1 MQLRVMQLEQTQHVL
16 RSLLRGLPHL
26 IVGGVPKERAGEER
40 LACRRLGVEPSGE
53 IHLTS
58 PAFGHGEPIP
68 TRYTADGRSDEPPLR
83 WSGVPAKAQSLA
95 LVVEDPDAPTPQP
108 FVHWLLYG
116 IPADA
121 TSTDQA
127 HALAAKVGKNSM
139 LKAGWAGCAP
149 PKGDNA
155 HRYFFQLFALDRYL
169 ELPPR
174 VGRSTLLFAMGGHL
188 LGCAFLIGTYK
199 R

>member
-26 IVGGVPKERAGEER
+26 IVGGVPKERAGEGR
-40 LACRRLGVEPSGE
+40 LAFRRLAVEPSGE
-53 IHLTS
+53 MRLTS
-58 PAFGHGEPIP
+58 PAFAQGEPIP
-68 TRYTADGRSDEPPLR
+68 TRYTADGRSDEPPLLF
-83 WSGVPAKAQSLA
+83 SGVPPQAQSLA

-116 IPADA
+116 IPATA

-127 HALAAKVGKNSM
+127 HALGAKPGKNSM
-139 LKAGWAGCAP
+139 LKVGWAGCAP
-149 PKGDNA
+149 PRGDVA

-174 VGRSTLLFAMGGHL
+174 VGRSSLSFAMGGHL
-188 LGCAFLIGTYK
+188 LGCAVLIGTYK

>member
-1 MQLRVMQLEQTQHVL
+1 MQLENTQHVL

-26 IVGGVPKERAGEER
+26 VVGGVPKERAGEER
-40 LACRRLGVEPSGE
+40 LAYRRLAIEPSGG
-53 IHLTS
+53 IQLS
-58 PAFGHGEPIP
+58 SDAFAHGEPIP

-83 WSGVPAKAQSLA
+83 WSGVPPQAQSLA
-95 LVVEDPDAPTPQP
+95 VIVEDPDAPTPQP

-116 IPADA
+116 IPAEA

-127 HALAAKVGKNSM
+127 HALGAKVGKNS
-139 LKAGWAGCAP
+139 LWKAAWAGCAP
-149 PKGDNA
+149 PKGDSA

-188 LGCAFLIGTYK
+188 LGCAVLIGTY
-199 R
+199 RRS

>member
-1 MQLRVMQLEQTQHVL
+1 MQLGQTQHVL
-16 RSLLRGLPHL
+16 RSLLRGMPDLV
-26 IVGGVPKERAGEER
+26 IGGVPKERAGEER
-40 LACRRLGVEPSGE
+40 LAYRRLCIEPSGDLR
-53 IHLTS
+53 LTS
-58 PAFGHGEPIP
+58 GAFGHGEPIP
-68 TRYTADGRSDEPPLR
+68 TRYTADGGSDEAPLR

-95 LVVEDPDAPTPQP
+95 LIVEDPDAPTPQP

-127 HALAAKVGKNSM
+127 HALGAKVGKSSL
-139 LKAGWAGCAP
+139 LKAAWAGCAP
-149 PKGDNA
+149 PKGDLA
-155 HRYFFQLFALDRYL
+155 HRYFFQLFVLDRHL

-188 LGCAFLIGTYK
+188 LGCAILIGTDK

>member
-1 MQLRVMQLEQTQHVL
+1 M
-16 RSLLRGLPHL
+16 
-26 IVGGVPKERAGEER
+26 
-40 LACRRLGVEPSGE
+40 
-53 IHLTS
+53 
-58 PAFGHGEPIP
+58 
-68 TRYTADGRSDEPPLR
+68 
-83 WSGVPAKAQSLA
+83 
-95 LVVEDPDAPTPQP
+95 EDPDAPTPQP

-127 HALAAKVGKNSM
+127 HALGAKAGKSSL
-139 LKAGWAGCAP
+139 LKAAWAGCAP
-149 PKGDNA
+149 PKGDLA
-155 HRYFFQLFALDRYL
+155 HRYFFQLFVLDRHL

-188 LGCAFLIGTYK
+188 LGCAILIGTYK

>member
-1 MQLRVMQLEQTQHVL
+1 MQLGVMQLQQTQHVL

-26 IVGGVPKERAGEER
+26 IVGGVPKERAGEGR
-40 LACRRLGVEPSGE
+40 LAFRRLGVEPTGE
-53 IHLTS
+53 MRLTS

-68 TRYTADGRSDEPPLR
+68 TRYTADGRSDEPPLLF
-83 WSGVPAKAQSLA
+83 GGIPPQAQSLA

-116 IPADA
+116 IPATA

-127 HALAAKVGKNSM
+127 YALGAKRGRNSM

-149 PKGDNA
+149 PRGDVA

-174 VGRSTLLFAMGGHL
+174 IGRSALSFAMGGHL
-188 LGCAFLIGTYK
+188 LGCAVLIGTYK